1 MKLKL
6 MKSPFYVL
14 ALVTALSFVPCAAQ
28 TISSSANV
36 SDGSS
41 SSIDASD
48 PDRIIATIRGSS
60 GIANVQ
66 GDRVELK
73 DRVVYVNARSFGAV
87 PANCEIKYIVTKS
100 ARTLY
105 VDGKPRTPP
114 AAAR

>member
-1 MKLKL
+1 

-14 ALVTALSFVPCAAQ
+14 SLVTALSFVPCAAQ
-28 TISSSANV
+28 TISSSANA
-36 SDGSS
+36 SDGSA
-41 SSIDASD
+41 SSIDATD
-48 PDRIIATIRGSS
+48 TDRIVATIRGSN

-73 DRVVYVNARSFGAV
+73 DRAVYVNGHSFGAV

-100 ARTLY
+100 ARPLY

-114 AAAR
+114 ASAK